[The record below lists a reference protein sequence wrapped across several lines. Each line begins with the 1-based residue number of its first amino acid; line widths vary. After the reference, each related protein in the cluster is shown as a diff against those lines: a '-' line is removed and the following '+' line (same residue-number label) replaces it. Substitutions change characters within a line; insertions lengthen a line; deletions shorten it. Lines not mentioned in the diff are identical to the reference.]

1 MYDNNSKGI
10 SYTAGFF
17 MLIAFAIA
25 SIIFFNLAAL
35 QVWVAVTGKSA
46 EQSLNGMADPANSN
60 IYKVMQV
67 INMLGFFIPTIITAY
82 ILHKQPLK
90 LIGFSPRVSIKQ
102 VGVVFF
108 IITAALFV
116 GGGLSTINE
125 QIPIPASWKIAF
137 DKLEAGYKEQANAIL
152 VMKSTGDYILSLIV
166 MGFVPAFC
174 EETLFRGGLQNFLTR
189 STRSPWLAI
198 IIVSCIFSAAH
209 FSFYGF
215 LFRFF
220 LGIVLGLI
228 YYYSGR
234 LWLSILAH
242 FINNA
247 VVVTVYYIYI
257 RQGKPINDVMTN
269 DPTSSYWG
277 LLALP
282 VLIVL
287 FMTFKRLSYGSELLT
302 KQSGN

>member
-1 MYDNNSKGI
+1 MYDSNSKGI

-25 SIIFFNLAAL
+25 GIIFFGQIAT
-35 QVWVAVTGKSA
+35 QVWVAITGKSA
-46 EQSLNGMADPANSN
+46 DAYLSGMSDPANSN
-60 IYKVMQV
+60 IYKLVQV
-67 INMLGFFIPTIITAY
+67 INMLGFFIPAMIAAHV
-82 ILHKQPLK
+82 LNKQPFK
-90 LIGFSPRVSIKQ
+90 LLGFSTRITIKQ
-102 VGVVFF
+102 IGVVCF
-108 IITAALFV
+108 IIAAALFV
-116 GGGLSTINE
+116 GSALSYINQE
-125 QIPIPASWKIAF
+125 IPIPVSWKTYF
-137 DKLEAGYKEQANAIL
+137 DKLEDDYMEQANA
-152 VMKSTGDYILSLIV
+152 VMAMKNTGDYVLALII

-198 IIVSCIFSAAH
+198 IIVSLIFSAAH

-220 LGIVLGLI
+220 LGAVLGLI

-247 VVVTVYYIYI
+247 VVVTVYYVYAQ
-257 RQGKPINDVMTN
+257 QGKTGNEAMTGSN
-269 DPTSSYWG
+269 SSYWG

-282 VLIVL
+282 VLIGL
-287 FMTFKRLSYGSELLT
+287 FMLFKRMSYGSELLT
-302 KQSGN
+302 KQTNVN

>member
-1 MYDNNSKGI
+1 MYDSNSKGI

-17 MLIAFAIA
+17 MLIAFTIA
-25 SIIFFNLAAL
+25 GIIFSAEITKMI
-35 QVWVAVTGKSA
+35 WVSMTGKSFDLYLSGA
-46 EQSLNGMADPANSN
+46 GDPANSN
-60 IYKVMQV
+60 IYKLIQV
-67 INMLGFFIPTIITAY
+67 INMLGFFIPSVITAY
-82 ILHKQPLK
+82 LLNKHPLK
-90 LIGFSPRVSIKQ
+90 LLGFSSRITIKQ
-102 VGVVFF
+102 AGVVCF
-108 IITAALFV
+108 IIAAALFV
-116 GGGLSTINE
+116 GGGLSYFNHE
-125 QIPIPASWKIAF
+125 IPIPAEWKASF
-137 DKLEAGYKEQANAIL
+137 DKLENTYNEQASAIL
-152 VMKSTGDYILSLIV
+152 GMKNTGDYILALLI

-198 IIVSCIFSAAH
+198 IVVSLIFSAAH

-220 LGIVLGLI
+220 LGATLGLI
-228 YYYSGR
+228 YYFSGN

-247 VVVTVYYIYI
+247 VVVTVYYIYTQ
-257 RQGKPINDVMTN
+257 QGKSIPEAMNDSS
-269 DPTSSYWG
+269 TSSWG

-287 FMTFKRLSYGSELLT
+287 FMAFKRLSYGSELLT
-302 KQSGN
+302 KQTDN

>member
-25 SIIFFNLAAL
+25 GIVFANLVAA
-35 QVWVAVTGKSA
+35 QVWVAATGKSVA
-46 EQSLNGMADPANSN
+46 DSLTSMHDPANSN
-60 IYKVMQV
+60 IYKIMQV
-67 INMLGFFIPTIITAY
+67 INMLGFFFPALVTANV
-82 ILHKQPLK
+82 ISKQPLK
-90 LIGFSPRVSIKQ
+90 LLGFSPRISIKQ
-102 VGVVFF
+102 VGIVIF
-108 IITAALFV
+108 IVAAALFV
-116 GGGLSTINE
+116 GGSLSYLNQE
-125 QIPIPASWKIAF
+125 IPIPADWKIKF
-137 DKLEAGYKEQANAIL
+137 DRFENEYKEQANAIL
-152 VMKSTGDYILSLIV
+152 RMKNAGDYILVVIV
-166 MGFVPAFC
+166 MAFVPAFC
-174 EETLFRGGLQNFLTR
+174 EETLFRGGLQNLLTR
-189 STRSPWLAI
+189 STRSPLLAI
-198 IIVSCIFSAAH
+198 IIVSLIFSAAH
-209 FSFYGF
+209 ISYYGF

-220 LGIVLGLI
+220 LGIVLGLT

-242 FINNA
+242 FLVNG
-247 VVVTVYYIYI
+247 VVITQEYIY
-257 RQGKPINDVMTN
+257 RDQPANDAANN

-302 KQSGN
+302 KQSNN